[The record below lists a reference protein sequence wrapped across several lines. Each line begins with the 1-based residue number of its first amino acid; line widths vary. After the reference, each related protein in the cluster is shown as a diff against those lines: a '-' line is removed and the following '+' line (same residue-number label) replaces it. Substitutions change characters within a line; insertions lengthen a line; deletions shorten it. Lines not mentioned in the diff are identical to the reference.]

1 MYFPNLT
8 LITKR
13 ETLGEFQVT
22 YGHTSVRNKYL
33 GETVTAFALTGSL
46 KAPAVVTIDA
56 ETVFYGARKIYVSQP
71 LKFSYEPPSVT
82 SPVPRSSVTGR
93 H

>member
-8 LITKR
+8 LITKSKK
-13 ETLGEFQVT
+13 LGEFQVR
-22 YGHTSVRNKYL
+22 YGHTYVRNKYL

-56 ETVFYGARKIYVSQP
+56 ETIFYGSGKISVSQP
-71 LKFSYEPPSVT
+71 LKFSYAPPSVT